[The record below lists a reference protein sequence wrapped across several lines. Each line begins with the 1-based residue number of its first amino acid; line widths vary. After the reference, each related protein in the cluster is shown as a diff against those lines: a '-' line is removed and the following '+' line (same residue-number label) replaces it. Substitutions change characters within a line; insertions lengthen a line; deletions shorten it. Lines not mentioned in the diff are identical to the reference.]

1 MLISRFKKP
10 ARYGL
15 GAALRALGAVSVL
28 VAYKVVSNRYEA
40 GDQATFF
47 AWMTMASVVSP
58 IAMRGLNTSAV
69 RMLGASPDASAQ
81 RQAGMSVIGLWLR
94 GAAVAL
100 TLAVVVTSPWWW
112 SEPTRLFV
120 VISIVFFFPL
130 CALVGGLMQG
140 SGRFEWALLLTN
152 TMSFIL
158 IAAAVIV
165 VGEAG
170 IAADRGAEVELAVA
184 MLLGTMT
191 AAVLA
196 VFAGRRMLVGSLR
209 EQSVVVNAAEAHQ
222 FWVVQVFIV
231 LNNWA
236 PALAFYALEA
246 NEDFAAFN
254 VGQRLANIVNFFIV
268 MANFFLAPHVAGLW
282 ARGDL
287 STLRSSYIRV
297 TRLTT
302 LMCLPFALV
311 LIVGAE
317 QVLGV
322 FGDAA
327 ASDTRYLILL
337 VATQFFNV
345 ATGSSNIVLNMTGN
359 SRAVVFSMATA
370 FAVGSALGLVLYLLI
385 GGFGLAV
392 GLSTTLVVQNI
403 MTVRFVRERTGIRT
417 SEAFFPR
424 RRPRPSVHAGLSEG

>member
-1 MLISRFKKP
+1 MLISKFKKP

-15 GAALRALGAVSVL
+15 GAGLRALGAVSVL
-28 VAYKVVSNRYEA
+28 VAYQVVASRYEA
-40 GDQATFF
+40 ADQATFF

-58 IAMRGLNTSAV
+58 IAMRGLNTTAV
-69 RMLGASPDASAQ
+69 RMLGASQGASAQ
-81 RQAGMSVIGLWLR
+81 RNAGASVIGLWLR

-100 TLAVVVTSPWWW
+100 TLAVLVTLPWWW

-158 IAAAVIV
+158 IAAAVLA
-165 VGEAG
+165 VGESG
-170 IAADRGAEVELAVA
+170 IAADRGPEVELAVA

-209 EQSVVVNAAEAHQ
+209 EQSVAVNAAEANQ

-246 NEDFAAFN
+246 NTDFAAFN

-268 MANFFLAPHVAGLW
+268 MANFFLAPHIAGLW

-287 STLRSSYIRV
+287 GSLRSSYIRV

-317 QVLGV
+317 QILGV

-327 ASDTRYLILL
+327 ASDSRYLILL

-345 ATGSSNIVLNMTGN
+345 ATGSSNILLNMTGH
-359 SRAVVFSMATA
+359 SRAVVISMATA
-370 FAVGSALGLVLYLLI
+370 FAAGSVIGLVLYLFI

-392 GLSTTLVVQNI
+392 GLSATLVLQNV
-403 MTVRFVRERTGIRT
+403 MTVRFVREYTGIRT
-417 SEAFFPR
+417 WEAFLPR
-424 RRPRPSVHAGLSEG
+424 RRAPRMVHAGVSEG

>member
-1 MLISRFKKP
+1 
-10 ARYGL
+10 
-15 GAALRALGAVSVL
+15 V
-28 VAYKVVSNRYEA
+28 VASRYEA
-40 GDQATFF
+40 ADQATFF

-69 RMLGASPDASAQ
+69 RMLGASQGSSAQ
-81 RQAGMSVIGLWLR
+81 RDAGASVIGLWLR

-100 TLAVVVTSPWWW
+100 TLATLVTLPWWW
-112 SEPTRLFV
+112 SQPTRLFV

-130 CALVGGLMQG
+130 CAMVGGLMQG

-158 IAAAVIV
+158 IAVAVLA
-165 VGEAG
+165 VGESG
-170 IAADRGAEVELAVA
+170 IAADRGPEVELAVA

-209 EQSVVVNAAEAHQ
+209 EQSVAVNAAEANQ

-236 PALAFYALEA
+236 PALAFYVLEA
-246 NEDFAAFN
+246 DADFAAFN

-268 MANFFLAPHVAGLW
+268 MANFFLAPHIAGLW
-282 ARGDL
+282 ARGDT
-287 STLRSSYIRV
+287 SSLRSSYIRV

-302 LMCLPFALV
+302 AMCLPFALV
-311 LIVGAE
+311 LVVGAE
-317 QVLGV
+317 QILGV

-327 ASDTRYLILL
+327 ASDSRYLILL

-359 SRAVVFSMATA
+359 SRAVVISMATA
-370 FAVGSALGLVLYLLI
+370 FAVGSVVGLVLYLVI

-403 MTVRFVRERTGIRT
+403 MTVWFVRERTGIRT
-417 SEAFFPR
+417 SEAFLPR
-424 RRPRPSVHAGLSEG
+424 RRPPSSLHANTSEG